1 MPEKWPFLATLRMY
15 SQPTACDRLVSAID
29 EFVNDANETERT
41 LIWLLV
47 SHWAPSL
54 ALTFVERGSLYP
66 AGIEKLPP
74 QSVQR

>member
-41 LIWLLV
+41 LMVISESLGPITS
-47 SHWAPSL
+47 SHL
-54 ALTFVERGSLYP
+54 C
-66 AGIEKLPP
+66 
-74 QSVQR
+74 